1 MANIQESGT
10 IKKINGK
17 GMRMIVNHLFKVEES
32 FMINQFEQKVHAFY
46 KNKSKSFESGEL

>member
-1 MANIQESGT
+1 MTNIQESGT